1 MNILKRGFSLVKSAF
16 WREAGFSWGRL
27 SVAGMI
33 VFTGTAAIMVNL
45 TMPIYIAKFNFIVQV
60 AALVTG
66 VISFLIFMGKM
77 IGGNKLLQASLARG
91 AGPIFFLLF
100 LNVAF
105 GLYLAETAPIAAK
118 YSAHVDFCDQK
129 IKAIKENFLKVVVGK
144 EQALVQAR
152 QEEAQAVDQYMRAR
166 ITAEDVGS
174 LRDPVKWLM
183 GFCLGWLLLK
193 SLFFFRN
200 NTSEEARRRWLFKFK
215 VFASYCMVIGLRLLL
230 FIVILLGALSLSTF
244 SPVNSSLITLSA
256 ALIVAAV
263 ASFYALP
270 WAVNKEKLFK
280 ITGIAVVEKTT
291 EPRKLFWFK
300 WTSSR
305 GTVPGIVEI
314 RGIPSLLLR
323 FSAVIAVSL
332 LAMLF
337 THSIWHGKAEA
348 SKQSFKEKGW
358 PSSLADFREDLPDD
372 QYAATAFESA
382 LLKIDMRA
390 MDEKTDLAL
399 KPVKWDKDTFRRQ
412 AAFVARLAPLI
423 TGEVVPTLK
432 GRTRWMKAD
441 YLAAV
446 KDPLNMPVPKY
457 MDQIKFSKLLRLSAC
472 VEAVRGNL
480 PAAWGYVRLQLKI
493 AELVSTE
500 PSLIGKV
507 VTVTLRRQAAL
518 AAVGIML
525 NRPETG
531 VPSDIAK
538 TLRVFPAGSLVS
550 EGMKTEA
557 AIRLDLIASPFPQED
572 KNKITGLERISW
584 EVLERLVLFTGLT
597 DISIL
602 KSVSYFSQLIIT
614 PSRYR
619 LFEPLG
625 SKADQE
631 LEALPDWPYI
641 LAKMATGKFSDLHE
655 KEWEM
660 KAWAQMALITS
671 AAGKYY
677 SAHGRYPAKAGELS
691 PGFLSEDL
699 LADPFSF
706 RELEYAAAS
715 GGKSFSLC
723 SVGPKG
729 KHKDSKELAF
739 CVQQAR

>member
-27 SVAGMI
+27 SVAGVI
-33 VFTGTAAIMVNL
+33 VFAGTAGIMVNL
-45 TMPIYIAKFNFIVQV
+45 AMPIFVARLNFIVQA

-66 VISFLIFMGKM
+66 VISFLIFISKM
-77 IGGNKLLQASLARG
+77 ASRSEFLQASLARG
-91 AGPIFFLLF
+91 AGPVFFLLF
-100 LNVAF
+100 LNLCF
-105 GLYLAETAPIAAK
+105 GLYLNSTAPILEK
-118 YSAHVDFCDQK
+118 YKNQARFCEQK
-129 IKAIKENFLKVVVGK
+129 IRAIKDNFSRVVVGK
-144 EQALVQAR
+144 EQALVIAR
-152 QEEAQAVDQYMRAR
+152 QEEDKALEQYTRALGAV
-166 ITAEDVGS
+166 EDVAS
-174 LRDPVKWLM
+174 LRDPVKWFM
-183 GFCLGWLLLK
+183 GFCVCWMLLK
-193 SLFFFRN
+193 FGFFLKKNISMEVRKAWF
-200 NTSEEARRRWLFKFK
+200 FKFR
-215 VFASYCMVIGLRLLL
+215 VFAAYGVLVLLRAATFALMLLSL
-230 FIVILLGALSLSTF
+230 LSLSTF
-244 SPVNSSLITLSA
+244 LPASSSVFTLSVV
-256 ALIVAAV
+256 LLTVTGLSLYV
-263 ASFYALP
+263 LP
-270 WAVNKEKLFK
+270 WSVQKEKIFRVL
-280 ITGIAVVEKTT
+280 GIKVVEKSP
-291 EPRKLFWFK
+291 EVHRILWLK
-300 WTSSR
+300 WTSRRVSA
-305 GTVPGIVEI
+305 PADAEI
-314 RGIPSLLLR
+314 RGIPPLLSRLAAATAASLLVMM
-323 FSAVIAVSL
+323 FA
-332 LAMLF
+332 
-337 THSIWHGKAEA
+337 HSVWHSKAEA
-348 SKQSFKEKGW
+348 LKLSIKEKGW

-412 AAFVARLAPLI
+412 AAFVAGLAHLI